1 MKHIKLY
8 EQFVNERTFEYPE
21 QIAIYDGEDGETYI
35 EKRGKGYYGYNDRFD
50 FEAKDKA
57 ELEKK
62 LKSWKYE
69 LVSGSIDEAKN
80 EANDHEVGMAQ
91 GQLEAICQAA
101 TELQQKVGLEEKDMP
116 AWIQSHITSA
126 YEYLKQANDNFHELQ
141 EDQTNEA
148 LKMVMDP
155 LMVKIM
161 KNFSFKAD
169 PAIRA
174 ELRDEI
180 KAAVKQVLQKHD
192 IIVEDNDS
200 NNTEA

>member
-8 EQFVNERTFEYPE
+8 EQFVNERTFEDG

-69 LVSGSIDEAKN
+69 LVSGSIDEATN

-192 IIVEDNDS
+192 IVVEDNDS

>member
-8 EQFVNERTFEYPE
+8 EQFVNERTFEDG

-69 LVSGSIDEAKN
+69 LVSGSIDEATD

>member
-8 EQFVNERTFEYPE
+8 EQFVNERTFEDG

-69 LVSGSIDEAKN
+69 LVSGSIDEATD

-116 AWIQSHITSA
+116 AWVQSHITSA